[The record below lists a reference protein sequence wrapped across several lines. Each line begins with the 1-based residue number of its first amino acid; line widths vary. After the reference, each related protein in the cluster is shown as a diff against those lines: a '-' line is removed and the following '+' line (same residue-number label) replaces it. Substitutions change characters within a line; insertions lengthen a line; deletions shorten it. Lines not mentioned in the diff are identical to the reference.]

1 MVQHRS
7 ELQDLFESL
16 STFAWMAAITLALVW
31 WPILTL
37 KVLVFVALP
46 WFCIA
51 CVIDRTKDRKVHR
64 KQRSPGKSPRK
75 RRFSSN

>member
-1 MVQHRS
+1 VQHRN
-7 ELQDLFESL
+7 ELQNLFESL

-46 WFCIA
+46 WFCLA
-51 CVIDRTKDRKVHR
+51 CVFDRTKHR
-64 KQRSPGKSPRK
+64 KAHLKQSKARKLARK
-75 RRFSSN
+75 RSFSSN